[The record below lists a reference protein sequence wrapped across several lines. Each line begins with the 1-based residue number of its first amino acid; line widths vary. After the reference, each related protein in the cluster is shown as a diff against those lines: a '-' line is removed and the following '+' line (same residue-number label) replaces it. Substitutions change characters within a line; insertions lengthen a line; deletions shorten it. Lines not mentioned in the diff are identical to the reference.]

1 MFTADC
7 PPVVV
12 AAEAAITGKVAI
24 ADEDGIVRAVGT
36 VRAGLSLETATV
48 TPPAGAGTES
58 LTVQVLVDPALR
70 LVGLHVSV
78 ESSAGLTFKVAV
90 PLVEFKLA
98 VMVALWLE
106 LTLPAV
112 AVNVTELASAST
124 VTEDGTLSTVL
135 LALNCT
141 LPA

>member
-1 MFTADC
+1 M
-7 PPVVV
+7 
-12 AAEAAITGKVAI
+12 
-24 ADEDGIVRAVGT
+24 
-36 VRAGLSLETATV
+36 SLETATV

-58 LTVQVLVDPALR
+58 LTVQVLVAPALR
-70 LVGLHVSV
+70 LVVLHVSV
-78 ESSAGLTFKVAV
+78 ETTAGLTFKVAV

-112 AVNVTELASAST
+112 AVNVTELAPGAT
-124 VTEDGTLSTVL
+124 GTEEGRVTTVL

-141 LPA
+141 LSA